1 MNAIQVASLA
11 IAVVACVTDVR
22 SRRIPNILT
31 FGGATAALIFHAVT
45 GGIGGVSTACAG
57 WAVGVAFFFLP
68 FALGGMGGGDI
79 KLVAALGAWMGPVA
93 ALWLGLYTGI
103 AGGVL
108 AIIVSMSRGY
118 LRQALSNI
126 WLLLTHWRVSGL
138 RPLDEVS
145 LAGSGGPRLAYA
157 VPIFTGTVL
166 TIWLRS

>member
-1 MNAIQVASLA
+1 MNATQITALA
-11 IAVVACVTDVR
+11 IAVVACVTDLR
-22 SRRIPNILT
+22 SRRIPNLLT
-31 FGGATAALIFHAVT
+31 FGSAAAALAFHAAT
-45 GGIGGVSTACAG
+45 GGVWGFATACAG
-57 WAVGVAFFFLP
+57 WAVGVAFFLLP

-108 AIIVSMSRGY
+108 AIAVSISRGY

-145 LAGSGGPRLAYA
+145 LEGSRGPRLAYA